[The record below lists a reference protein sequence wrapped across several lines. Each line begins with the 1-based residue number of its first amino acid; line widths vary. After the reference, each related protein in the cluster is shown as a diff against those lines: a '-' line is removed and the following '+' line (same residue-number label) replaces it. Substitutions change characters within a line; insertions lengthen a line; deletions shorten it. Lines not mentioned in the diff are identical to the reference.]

1 MLLPVM
7 IFPFSSHQTVYKN
20 IRTNHYK
27 CRNPILIQSCNRL
40 TGQVFTSGA
49 GTYGQLGHG
58 SVQNDYLPRM
68 VAELMGTICTQIST
82 GRRHTLTFVPSRGR
96 IYGFG
101 LGCSGQLGNRS
112 AQNSSVPQV
121 VVGMTTRSML

>member
-1 MLLPVM
+1 M
-7 IFPFSSHQTVYKN
+7 FST
-20 IRTNHYK
+20 
-27 CRNPILIQSCNRL
+27 
-40 TGQVFTSGA
+40 GA

-58 SVQNDYLPRM
+58 SVQNDFLPRM
-68 VAELMGTICTQIST
+68 VAELMGTTCTQIST

-112 AQNSSVPQV
+112 SKNSSVPQV
-121 VVGMTTRSML
+121 VVGKFLHFHSATQSILLNFICHTQRSLGITEWYVFNC